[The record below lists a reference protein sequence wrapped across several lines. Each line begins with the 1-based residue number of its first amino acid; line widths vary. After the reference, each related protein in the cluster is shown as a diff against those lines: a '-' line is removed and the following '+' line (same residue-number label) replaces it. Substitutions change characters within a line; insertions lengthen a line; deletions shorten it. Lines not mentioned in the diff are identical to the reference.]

1 MKNNLALRGGSYSL
15 VITAVVL
22 AILIVFNLFVSV
34 LPSTWTKLD
43 ISSSQLY
50 SVTSNTKV
58 VVNNLEQDV
67 TIYWI
72 VQADKEDDIL
82 ENLLAKYESLSDHI
96 TVVKKN
102 PDTYPTFTEQYT
114 DEDVPNNSLIVEC
127 GDRSRY
133 ISNSDIYEYEIDY
146 YTYQAYAESFD
157 GEGAITSAIDYV
169 VSEDLPQLY
178 LLEGHGEGDL
188 PETFADQIEKANME
202 TQSFSLLTVEAVPDE
217 ADCVLIYAPASDIST
232 DEAEKLA
239 DYVAGGGK
247 LMVVSGPLEDGG
259 LTNLNTLLE
268 RYGVTVNEGIV
279 VENDS
284 DHFFY
289 GYPYLLLPEI
299 NSADITDSLI
309 AEKYNVLMSVAAG
322 LTVSGESGAGT
333 VTALL
338 TTSDS
343 AFSKTAGYNLT
354 TYEKE
359 EGDIDGPFA
368 LAVSI
373 EDNSGGSLIWFS
385 SSDFLEEQVN
395 AYSSG
400 ANCDLAMNALSA
412 MIGESEAITIRSK
425 SLNYNYL
432 TISDSTSSL
441 LKVLMVG
448 VIPLAFLGVGVCVVL
463 QKRRR
468 QNESV

>member
-1 MKNNLALRGGSYSL
+1 
-15 VITAVVL
+15 
-22 AILIVFNLFVSV
+22 
-34 LPSTWTKLD
+34 
-43 ISSSQLY
+43 
-50 SVTSNTKV
+50 
-58 VVNNLEQDV
+58 
-67 TIYWI
+67 
-72 VQADKEDDIL
+72 
-82 ENLLAKYESLSDHI
+82 
-96 TVVKKN
+96 
-102 PDTYPTFTEQYT
+102 
-114 DEDVPNNSLIVEC
+114 
-127 GDRSRY
+127 
-133 ISNSDIYEYEIDY
+133 
-146 YTYQAYAESFD
+146 
-157 GEGAITSAIDYV
+157 
-169 VSEDLPQLY
+169 
-178 LLEGHGEGDL
+178 EGDL
-188 PETFADQIEKANME
+188 SETFADQIEKANMD

-309 AEKYNVLMSVAAG
+309 AEKYNVLMPVAAG

-373 EDNSGGSLIWFS
+373 EDDSGGSLIWFS

-412 MIGESEAITIRSK
+412 MIGESEAISIRSK